1 MELISQEKDI
11 SLHHLYTVWP
21 LTAEREWRWRKN
33 AVQASKSKPNDPK
46 ITTVNPPTLNKSEF
60 HWHDVN
66 VPRAAAH
73 VGTNTDRKLL
83 PHLQENKIAMGF
95 CLHGDACVPYL
106 SERRVCDAVQPG
118 GALVSQVVED
128 VEGTRRFRAS
138 LLVAKNKVNPL
149 MQLTRHKLAFQGLSE
164 DAGQV
169 EVRGTP
175 AACGP
180 DGKKIKL
187 KVAFHFKKSLH
198 CTKCHKPN

>member
-1 MELISQEKDI
+1 M
-11 SLHHLYTVWP
+11 
-21 LTAEREWRWRKN
+21 
-33 AVQASKSKPNDPK
+33 
-46 ITTVNPPTLNKSEF
+46 NPPTLIKSEC

-66 VPRAAAH
+66 VPGAAAH

-83 PHLQENKIAMGF
+83 PHPQENKIAMGF
-95 CLHGDACVPYL
+95 CLHGDACVLYL

-164 DAGQV
+164 DCRASGGERDTSSMWTGRQ
-169 EVRGTP
+169 
-175 AACGP
+175 
-180 DGKKIKL
+180 KIKL
-187 KVAFHFKKSLH
+187 RVAFHFKKSLH
-198 CTKCHKPN
+198 CAKCHKPN